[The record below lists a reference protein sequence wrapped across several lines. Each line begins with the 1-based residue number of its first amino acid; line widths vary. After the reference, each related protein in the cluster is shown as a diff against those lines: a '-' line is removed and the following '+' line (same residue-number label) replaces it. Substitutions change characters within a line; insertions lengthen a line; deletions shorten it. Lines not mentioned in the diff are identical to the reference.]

1 MREGSDTGDPR
12 GLSEQRLGAAP
23 QMRGLLP
30 DAKGPLV
37 GNWVPA
43 PTPLLAYRGWVAG
56 LPLPFIDATG
66 ALNVLRG
73 RM

>member
-1 MREGSDTGDPR
+1 MTHTACRSGDW
-12 GLSEQRLGAAP
+12 A
-23 QMRGLLP
+23 LLP
-30 DAKGPLV
+30 RCEGPLV

-43 PTPLLAYRGWVAG
+43 PAPLLAYRGWVAG

>member
-1 MREGSDTGDPR
+1 MTHTACRNGDW
-12 GLSEQRLGAAP
+12 A
-23 QMRGLLP
+23 LLP
-30 DAKGPLV
+30 RCEGCSLV
-37 GNWVPA
+37 GDWVPA

-73 RM
+73 RT